1 MVKQYHKP
9 PHLLMVYTVYTTHK
23 KMVILRMVCGI
34 VFTTLVIS
42 LSFLPWR
49 PKHSPGK
56 AGAIEALV
64 AAMKTHHA
72 DARVQSWAAC
82 PVASDLTLRRG
93 CRQTFGIAMLNS

>member
-1 MVKQYHKP
+1 MWVKQYNKP
-9 PHLLMVYTVYTTHK
+9 PHLLMVYTTHK
-23 KMVILRMVCGI
+23 NGDFEDGLYHYFHHMSH
-34 VFTTLVIS
+34 IS
-42 LSFLPWR
+42 KF
-49 PKHSPGK
+49 SPMETEAFDGE

-93 CRQTFGIAMLNS
+93 CRQTFGMQKSMLNS